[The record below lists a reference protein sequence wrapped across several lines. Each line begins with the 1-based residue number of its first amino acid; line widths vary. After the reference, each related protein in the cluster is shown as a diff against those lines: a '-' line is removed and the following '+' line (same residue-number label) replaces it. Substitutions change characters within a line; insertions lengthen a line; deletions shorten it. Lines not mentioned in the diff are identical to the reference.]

1 MNLKHQP
8 REVRIDP
15 ALVERRIRML
25 KAHIA
30 VRTLRPT
37 RRKKM
42 QAELNTLLNI
52 QASYNKAME
61 ERKQAIINAITKQ
74 RLAADQKKLEEVSPE
89 LTPVAQEANEAHR
102 AAMIGMLPGLG
113 APIEE
118 TLEGIAE
125 TEEKKE

>member
-52 QASYNKAME
+52 QTSYNKAME